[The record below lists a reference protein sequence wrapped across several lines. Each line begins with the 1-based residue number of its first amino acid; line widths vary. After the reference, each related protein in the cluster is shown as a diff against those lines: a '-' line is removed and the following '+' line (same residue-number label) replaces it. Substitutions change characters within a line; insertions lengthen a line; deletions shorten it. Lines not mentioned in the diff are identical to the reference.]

1 MNARGGSMK
10 GWLTPPTIPKM
21 KIATMSKITK
31 SKAKTNTKPGFSKQ
45 APKTPSRPENS
56 WGVKKKEEL
65 KDDKLKEEK
74 KNNLPMTAQ
83 MMKRIPCLKSTPLSM
98 FSFPSR
104 RTKVPMMQ
112 TRPRSR
118 PPMRLINPM
127 VKGPAFKKSSW
138 LTVNEAEDDGDMAL
152 NKGSTSLYTPWG
164 GSNSRSCRGL
174 DTCTLWRL
182 FGFEARII
190 KS

>member
-1 MNARGGSMK
+1 MNARGDSMK
-10 GWLTPPTIPKM
+10 GWLTLPTIPKM
-21 KIATMSKITK
+21 KIATMSKSTK
-31 SKAKTNTKPGFSKQ
+31 SRAKTNTKPGFSKQ

-56 WGVKKKEEL
+56 LGVKKKEEL

-104 RTKVPMMQ
+104 RAKVPMIQ
-112 TRPRSR
+112 KRPRSR

-127 VKGPAFKKSSW
+127 VKGPAFKKSS
-138 LTVNEAEDDGDMAL
+138 
-152 NKGSTSLYTPWG
+152 
-164 GSNSRSCRGL
+164 
-174 DTCTLWRL
+174 
-182 FGFEARII
+182 
-190 KS
+190 